1 MAKSTNIKNYEIY
14 LQNGDHR
21 VIESPT
27 RFQAV
32 KDAIFGGRIKEED
45 IAYVRRAGTR
55 TRFFYPWRS
64 KKLMKRVPTDTS
76 SLLTSNACTN
86 MRCEITGTP
95 DCSGPTVADLKADH
109 EAELKHLQESLDALQ
124 AKQDQG
130 GSKELKEMLETIQ
143 GMFSEDIGNTIAS
156 NQHLREEN
164 IRLKDKMKDGVTLT
178 ILPGGHVI
186 LIYGGRV
193 LELSDLPPAPGV

>member
-1 MAKSTNIKNYEIY
+1 MAKQSKDKNYEIW
-14 LQNGDHR
+14 LKNNDHR

-45 IAYVRRAGTR
+45 IAYVRRAGTK
-55 TRFFYPWRS
+55 TRFYYPWRS
-64 KKLMKRVPTDTS
+64 KKLMKRVPMDTS
-76 SLLTSNACTN
+76 SMITTNACSNT
-86 MRCEITGTP
+86 RCDITGTP
-95 DCSGPTVADLKADH
+95 VFSGPTIADLKADH
-109 EAELKHLQESLDALQ
+109 EAELKHLHEALDAAL
-124 AKQDQG
+124 AKQG
-130 GSKELKEMLETIQ
+130 GNNSTELKETLECVQALFT
-143 GMFSEDIGNTIAS
+143 EDMQNVIAS

-186 LIYGGRV
+186 IIYGGRV
-193 LELSDLPPAPGV
+193 LELSDLPPVPGV